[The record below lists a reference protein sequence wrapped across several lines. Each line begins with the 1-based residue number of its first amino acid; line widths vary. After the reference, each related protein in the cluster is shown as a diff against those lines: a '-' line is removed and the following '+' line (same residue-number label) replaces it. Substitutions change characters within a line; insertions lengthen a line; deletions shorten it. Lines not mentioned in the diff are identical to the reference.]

1 MTDHRITGASVSRRA
16 VLAGGGA
23 AAATLAL
30 NTSASAETIDRL
42 HFLVG
47 FGAGGGFD
55 QTARGTMEAL
65 QKSGLMANVSV
76 ENRTGAGG
84 SIAIAHLIET
94 APRQQ
99 NTLMVNGTS
108 IVIRSLSREFNQ
120 TFRDVTLV
128 NAITSEIYGVLV
140 AANSPYTDLNQMTEA
155 LRGNARAVRLAG
167 GSPRGGIDHMAA
179 AKYAKEAGV
188 QPRAIQYIA
197 YDGGGRALAG
207 LLGGEAQ
214 ALFMP
219 FTEALPQVRS
229 GQVRLLALMSDKR
242 SPDVPTVPTM
252 GEKGLPK
259 ALMYNMR
266 AFMAAPGMAP
276 ARVNAF
282 ADLMERLIAT
292 PAWEEVRARNAWNT
306 FFLRGPALATFFE
319 THEKE
324 LRELLT
330 ELGFIG

>member
-1 MTDHRITGASVSRRA
+1 MRDHSVLPSRRA
-16 VLAGGGA
+16 VLGSA
-23 AAATLAL
+23 AALVATGPVWAQ
-30 NTSASAETIDRL
+30 ETIDRI

-55 QTARGTMEAL
+55 QTARGTQEAL
-65 QKSGLMANVSV
+65 QKSGLVSNVTV

-128 NAITSEIYGVLV
+128 NAITSEIYGIMV
-140 AANSPYTDLNQMTEA
+140 AANAPQQTIDQVTAA
-155 LRGNARAVRLAG
+155 LKGNARALRIAG

-179 AKYAKEAGV
+179 AKYAKEIGV

-214 ALFMP
+214 VLFMP
-219 FTEALPQVRS
+219 FTEALTQVRS
-229 GQVRLLALMSDKR
+229 GQVRLLALMTDKR
-242 SPDVPTVPTM
+242 SPDVPDVPTM
-252 GEKGLPK
+252 AERGVPG
-259 ALMYNMR
+259 AVMYNMR

-282 ADLMERLIAT
+282 ADLIERLLAT
-292 PAWEEVRARNAWNT
+292 PAWEEVRARNAWNQ
-306 FFLRGPALATFFE
+306 FFLRGPALQTFFE
-319 THEKE
+319 QHEKE